1 MYFGLDLLIE
11 KVKKNNWIEKLG
23 LDKRKTDVFL
33 LKFRHVFKL
42 TLSKHLQA
50 FLNVVDSI
58 LFDLKWRI
66 LLVLFLWPCFIYWK
80 KVNGNGVILKF
91 VNPTIHNS
99 TRFCRDMGY
108 LIIAFTVHVFKFV
121 KIKSIIFI
129 STIFLFNH
137 LKPVYLPV

>member
-33 LKFRHVFKL
+33 LKFWHVFKL

-80 KVNGNGVILKF
+80 KVNGNGAILKF

-108 LIIAFTVHVFKFV
+108 LIIAFTVQVFK
-121 KIKSIIFI
+121 IRQNLTNHIYQNY
-129 STIFLFNH
+129 FLFNH